1 MQKEEIKA
9 LFEEKLN
16 EIMLELG
23 IRKKDQVDEGISYH
37 TQPVEEKEGEEAKNE
52 DIQSVI

>member
-37 TQPVEEKEGEEAKNE
+37 TQPVEEKEG
-52 DIQSVI
+52 D